1 MSNSGRSST
10 AIYWAFSLSSFV
22 AFTLMLVQVPDWLS
36 PFWPDWIA
44 LIVVYWALISPGR
57 IGPLVGFVL
66 GTMLEVLFAK
76 TFGVLSAGLATLAF
90 LVNISHLQLRVISRW
105 QQIFL
110 VILLVATFKLIN
122 LWLEGMVDDARI
134 TALDWSSLV
143 GDLMIWP
150 FINIVLDELRR
161 AFKIR

>member
-1 MSNSGRSST
+1 VNSSSQSSSS
-10 AIYWAFSLSSFV
+10 IYWAFSISCFV
-22 AFTLMLVQVPDWLS
+22 AFTLTLVQVPDWLS
-36 PFWPDWIA
+36 SFWPDWIA
-44 LIVVYWALISPGR
+44 LVIVYWSLLVPSR
-57 IGPLVGFVL
+57 IGPLAGFII

-90 LVNISHLQLRVISRW
+90 LVNISHLQLRVTSRW

-110 VILLVATFKLIN
+110 VVFLVAIYKLVN
-122 LWLEGMVDDARI
+122 LWFEGMVDGAKI
-134 TALDWSSLV
+134 TAQDWLSLI

-161 AFKIR
+161 ALKIR